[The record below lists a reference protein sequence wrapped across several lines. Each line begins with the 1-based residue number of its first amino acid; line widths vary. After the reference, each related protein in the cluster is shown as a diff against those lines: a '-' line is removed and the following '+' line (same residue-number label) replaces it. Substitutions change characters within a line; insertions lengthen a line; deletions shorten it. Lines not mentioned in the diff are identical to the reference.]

1 MSERHRVHR
10 RSGAAG
16 FIEAAARLG
25 ALVGVVSGTVA
36 VTTPASTGADR
47 VRTAWAL
54 VLTRARELRISRE
67 ARWVWLAVVVFVGLS
82 VWWLT
87 QDDRV
92 PDWDSGLHEF
102 FAAMVHNELASGQL
116 TRPFTD
122 YTTYPPFV
130 HLVGALAVFVAGL
143 HPMALILASNV
154 VFVPLLAFGCY
165 GTARI
170 AYGPR
175 AGVLAAVL
183 ALGSP
188 MVVST
193 MHEYYLDAPQA
204 AMVAVSVWA
213 LLASRHFERVG
224 VAALAGA
231 LSGLALLTKETSAV
245 FLAGVVIVAA
255 VRAGRERR
263 AGVLAYA
270 VAACVVAGP
279 WYIYHAG
286 DLGTTFA
293 AIGNAYEDPVR
304 SPPQLSL
311 ASFEWYGWDLVN
323 QQVLAPFALAF
334 LVGIAAALRRLV
346 HRPLS
351 ASNVEPELLGGAFIS
366 YICMTLLLHKDP
378 RYTLPALVFV
388 AVLATGWI
396 ATLSLPR
403 LRVCLSATVVALAA
417 IYFVGLSAGIGGAI
431 RIKLPGAQQTIISPN
446 QLTLYQTTGWVRG
459 GPTQDGNIQALLAGL
474 WADGIRDVRLAT
486 NGDPVDF
493 NEYGL
498 RVMVMAQGMTVGAD
512 RAVPPARQAYL
523 IDTITA
529 PGAPAPCQR
538 LDDGSDIYA
547 VQGRA
552 NGLNTTTMRDPADP
566 ARRYTLLCPGR
577 PPVSAP

>member
-1 MSERHRVHR
+1 MAVGFT
-10 RSGAAG
+10 GAAD
-16 FIEAAARLG
+16 RLG

-36 VTTPASTGADR
+36 STTPVSTGAHR

-54 VLTRARELRISRE
+54 VLTRVRALRISRE
-67 ARWVWLAVVVFVGLS
+67 AGWVWLAVVAFVGMS
-82 VWWLT
+82 VLWLT

-92 PDWDSGLHEF
+92 PDWDSGLHEL
-102 FAAMVHNELASGQL
+102 FAAMAHNELAAGQL

-130 HLVGALAVFVAGL
+130 HLVGALAMFVTGL
-143 HPMALILASNV
+143 HPMALILSSNV

-188 MVVST
+188 MVSST

-224 VAALAGA
+224 IAVLAGV

-245 FLAGVVIVAA
+245 FLAGIVIVAA

-263 AGVLAYA
+263 QGVLAYA
-270 VAACVVAGP
+270 LAACVVAGP
-279 WYIYHAG
+279 WYIYHAA

-293 AIGNAYEDPVR
+293 AIGNAYNDPVR
-304 SPPQLSL
+304 SPPRLSV

-334 LVGIAAALRRLV
+334 VVGVAAAFRRLV
-346 HRPLS
+346 RCPRS
-351 ASNVEPELLGGAFIS
+351 AGNVEPELLGGAFVS

-403 LRVCLSATVVALAA
+403 LRACLSVTVVALSV

-431 RIKLPGAQQTIISPN
+431 RIELPGAQQTIISPN

-459 GPTQDGNIQALLAGL
+459 GPAQDGDVQALLAGL
-474 WADGIRDVRLAT
+474 RADGIRDVRFGT
-486 NGDPVDF
+486 NSGSVDF
-493 NEYGL
+493 NELGL
-498 RVMVMAQGMTVGAD
+498 RVMIMAQGMAVGAD
-512 RAVPPARQAYL
+512 GAFPPAREASL

-538 LDDGSDIYA
+538 LDDGSEIYA
-547 VQGRA
+547 VRGRT

-577 PPVSAP
+577 PTVRIP